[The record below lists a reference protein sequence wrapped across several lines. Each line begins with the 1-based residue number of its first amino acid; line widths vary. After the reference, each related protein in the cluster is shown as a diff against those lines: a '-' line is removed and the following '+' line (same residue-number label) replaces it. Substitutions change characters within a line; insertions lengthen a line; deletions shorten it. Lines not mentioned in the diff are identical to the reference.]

1 MNRPPSPLN
10 MLLSRHTRRREFVAL
25 IGGAAAWPLDV
36 QAQKSVPVV
45 AILGSGAGDA
55 GLSIFQMRSL
65 DSGLGEIGLVQRRD
79 YVFET
84 RWANSDSS
92 RFPALA
98 AELLAHRPTA
108 VVVSTILAAKAVQDL
123 SRTVPIVMTGL
134 NDPVAAGLVKSLA
147 HPGGNITGV
156 SSMAEDLLLKAIEI
170 MREGLPEVRRFTA
183 MTNPTNPSNR
193 PMLDVL
199 TRQAAKAELSIAT
212 VGVASPADLDTAFA
226 ELSRQRPGVLFVLAD
241 NSLFA
246 LADTII
252 ARALAQRVPT
262 IGNFYLPFVQAGALF
277 AYSRDPK
284 ETFQAVARLLKKILD
299 GADPTDLPV
308 ERPTKFNLMINLRT
322 AKALG
327 LTVPPS
333 LLARADEV
341 IE

>member
-1 MNRPPSPLN
+1 V
-10 MLLSRHTRRREFVAL
+10 RRREFIMLV
-25 IGGAAAWPLDV
+25 GGATAAWPLDV

-45 AILGSGAGDA
+45 AILGSGAADA
-55 GLSIFQMRSL
+55 DISLFQMRSL
-65 DSGLGEIGLVQRRD
+65 DAGLREVGLMQTRD

-84 RWANSDSS
+84 RWADSDSS
-92 RFPALA
+92 RFPVLA
-98 AELLAHRPTA
+98 ADLLAHRPAA

-147 HPGGNITGV
+147 RPGGNITGV
-156 SSMAEDLLLKAIEI
+156 SSMAEDLLLKGLEI

-199 TRQAAKAELSIAT
+199 TRQAGKAELSIAT

-226 ELSRQRPGVLFVLAD
+226 ELSRQRPGALFVLGD

-277 AYSRDPK
+277 AYSRDPT

-299 GADPTDLPV
+299 GADPADLPV
-308 ERPTKFNLMINLRT
+308 ERPTKFDLMINLKT

-327 LTVPPS
+327 LTIS
-333 LLARADEV
+333 DKLLAIATEV